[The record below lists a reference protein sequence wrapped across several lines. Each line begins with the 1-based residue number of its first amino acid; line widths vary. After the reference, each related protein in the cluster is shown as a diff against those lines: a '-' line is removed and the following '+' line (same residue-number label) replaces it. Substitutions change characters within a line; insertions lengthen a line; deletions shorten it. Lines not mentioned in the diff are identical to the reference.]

1 MSLLELRNLV
11 RSHRSPEGQREVVL
25 ELDSFSLE
33 PSEQVAIAGGSGSG
47 KTTFLNVIA
56 GILRP
61 DSGEVLF
68 DGTDLAQASEGAR
81 DAFRARH
88 MGYVFQTFQL
98 LEGYTA
104 LENVLLGM
112 LFGPGADREHARALL
127 ERLGLGERLNHRP
140 SQLSIGQQQRV
151 ALARAL
157 ANRPQLVL
165 ADEPTGN
172 LDPRRGREALA
183 LIRELCVEHG
193 AALLLV
199 SHDEGVLAQFD
210 RVVQFSDLNTA
221 ACAQAEE
228 SA

>member
-1 MSLLELRNLV
+1 VPLLQIENLRKDYRAPDGSV
-11 RSHRSPEGQREVVL
+11 HRVL
-25 ELDSFSLE
+25 DIPAFSLE
-33 PSEQVAIAGGSGSG
+33 AGAEVAIAGASGSG

-56 GILRP
+56 GIRRP
-61 DSGEVLF
+61 DAGRVVFE
-68 DGTDLAQASEGAR
+68 GTDLARLSEGQR

-88 MGYVFQTFQL
+88 IGYVFQTFNL

-112 LFGPGADREHARALL
+112 LFGPGADRRLARELL
-127 ERLGLGERLNHRP
+127 AELGLGDRLRHRP

-157 ANRPQLVL
+157 ANRPRLVL

-172 LDPRRGREALA
+172 LDPEQGREALGM
-183 LIRELCVEHG
+183 IRDMCRAHG

-199 SHDEGVLAQFD
+199 SHDPSVLAAFD
-210 RVVQFSDLNTA
+210 EVLRF
-221 ACAQAEE
+221 EE
-228 SA
+228 LSA

>member
-56 GILRP
+56 GSLRP

-183 LIRELCVEHG
+183 LIRELCAEHG